1 MVTFLELTFIFFVG
15 STLGWVVELIFRRCV
30 HKKWINPGFLSGPCL
45 PLYGSGLVAL
55 YVICMFDYSFIPS
68 PVWQKIFVIAMITAV
83 MTLIEYVTGLIFIK
97 HMKIKLW
104 DYSDRWGNIQGI
116 ICPLFTL
123 FWGLIGAAYYLFV
136 HARIVGAVEWLCSNL
151 QYSFFVGMY
160 FGVFAIDMAHS
171 FKVGVKIKKFAA
183 DHKLIVRIEELKLE
197 AKLRADEFKKRHSFL
212 FPLSGRTDLNSEL
225 SNYESK
231 KVSKS
236 AENSIKAEENL

>member
-116 ICPLFTL
+116 IYQLFNL
-123 FWGLIGAAYYLFV
+123 FWVLI
-136 HARIVGAVEWLCSNL
+136 
-151 QYSFFVGMY
+151 
-160 FGVFAIDMAHS
+160 
-171 FKVGVKIKKFAA
+171 
-183 DHKLIVRIEELKLE
+183 
-197 AKLRADEFKKRHSFL
+197 
-212 FPLSGRTDLNSEL
+212 
-225 SNYESK
+225 
-231 KVSKS
+231 
-236 AENSIKAEENL
+236 

>member
-1 MVTFLELTFIFFVG
+1 MKYLIICSLIFILG
-15 STLGWVVELIFRRCV
+15 GTLGYLIELIFRRIV
-30 HKKWINPGFLSGPCL
+30 HKKWVNPGFLTGPCL
-45 PLYGSGLVAL
+45 PLYGVGTLCLFLISSL
-55 YVICMFDYSFIPS
+55 DYSFISS
-68 PVWQKIFVIAMITAV
+68 PVWRAVFVIAIITAA
-83 MTLIEYVTGLIFIK
+83 MTLVEYITGLIFIK
-97 HMKIKLW
+97 GMNIKLW

-160 FGVFAIDMAHS
+160 FGVFVIDMAHS
-171 FKVGVKIKKFAA
+171 FKVGVKIKKFAS

-212 FPLSGRTDLNSEL
+212 FPLSGRIDLNSEL

-236 AENSIKAEENL
+236 AENSKEAEENL